1 VRIRLAVLVGRAV
14 RVIAR
19 LRGGGSAIPGNIAL
33 RIAPRFLEHA
43 LGSMPLGVVFV
54 TGSNGK
60 STTTHML
67 VAVLRAHGVRIF
79 TNPSG
84 ANLPQGI
91 ASALLAR
98 VPLDGR
104 VRDDLAVLEVDEAY
118 GVGLSR
124 RVTPTD
130 VLLLNL
136 QIDQL
141 NRFHEPDRVYGML
154 ATIAE
159 SAHRRVIV
167 NAADP
172 NTAALG
178 RVSTGSREVVAFDV
192 APEVLAASPRGVAAA
207 PRVSAKGGAGDARGA
222 EVELPEPVAVIEA
235 VEGLAATVRMGAERA
250 FLTLPARGL
259 HYAVDAAGALAT
271 AQSLLGERF
280 SLTTAAEAFSGL
292 ATVYGRGELLDA
304 RGQQLEVLMMK
315 NPPSL
320 QLNLDSLG
328 RVPDRVLLGVDEGTP
343 DPSWIYDIDL
353 STLDHVDVL
362 TGTKAWQW
370 ATRLAYAGIP
380 VAEVIEEFRPAVEAF
395 LALPEAPDG
404 PKVAILNYELMMEL
418 RLMMGH
424 LDLEGGA

>member
-1 VRIRLAVLVGRAV
+1 MRIRLAVLVGRAV
-14 RVIAR
+14 RVLAR

-43 LGSMPLGVVFV
+43 LGSLPLGVVFV

-67 VAVLRAHGVRIF
+67 VAALRAHGMRVF

-91 ASALLAR
+91 ASALLAS

-104 VRDDLAVLEVDEAY
+104 VRDDIAVLEVDEAY

-124 RVTPTD
+124 RLTPND

-154 ATIAE
+154 ATMRD
-159 SAHRRVIV
+159 SATRRVIV
-167 NAADP
+167 NGADP
-172 NTAALG
+172 NTAELG
-178 RVSTGSREVVAFDV
+178 RLARPDQEVVVVGVSA
-192 APEVLAASPRGVAAA
+192 AALAASPRGVAAA
-207 PRVSAKGGAGDARGA
+207 PRATAAPGAA
-222 EVELPEPVAVIEA
+222 LPPAA
-235 VEGLAATVRMGAERA
+235 VEVLSVDGARAELAVGGERA
-250 FLTLPARGL
+250 SLALPARGL
-259 HYAVDAAGALAT
+259 HYAVDAAAAVAT
-271 AQSLLGERF
+271 ARSLLGDRF
-280 SLTTAAEAFSGL
+280 DTTAATRAISEL
-292 ATVYGRGELLDA
+292 APVYGRGEVIDA
-304 RGQQLEVLMMK
+304 RGQQVELVMMK

-320 QLNLDSLG
+320 QLNLDALG
-328 RVPDRVLLGVDEGTP
+328 RVPQRVMVAVDEGTP
-343 DPSWIYDIDL
+343 DPSWIYDTDL
-353 STLDHVDVL
+353 STLDHVDVV

-370 ATRLAYAGIP
+370 ATRLAYEGIP
-380 VAEVIEEFRPAVEAF
+380 VGAVIEDFDDAVDAF
-395 LALPEAPDG
+395 LALPAPDDG
-404 PKVAILNYELMMEL
+404 PKVAVINYELMMAL
-418 RLMMGH
+418 RLRMGY

>member
-1 VRIRLAVLVGRAV
+1 MRIRLAVLVGRAV

-43 LGSMPLGVVFV
+43 LGSLPLGVVFV

-67 VAVLRAHGVRIF
+67 VAALRAHGMRVF

-91 ASALLAR
+91 ASALLAT

-104 VRDDLAVLEVDEAY
+104 VRDDIAVLEVDEAY

-124 RVTPTD
+124 RLTPSD

-154 ATIAE
+154 ATIRDA
-159 SAHRRVIV
+159 ATRRVIV
-167 NAADP
+167 NGADA
-172 NTAALG
+172 NTAELG
-178 RVSTGSREVVAFDV
+178 RRARPDQEVVVVGVSPA
-192 APEVLAASPRGVAAA
+192 ALAASPRGVAAA
-207 PRVSAKGGAGDARGA
+207 PRATAAQGAA
-222 EVELPEPVAVIEA
+222 LPAAA
-235 VEGLAATVRMGAERA
+235 VEVLSVDGARAELAVDGERA
-250 FLTLPARGL
+250 SLALPARGL
-259 HYAVDAAGALAT
+259 HYAVDAAAAIAT
-271 AQSLLGERF
+271 ARSLLGDRF
-280 SLTTAAEAFSGL
+280 DTATATGAISDL
-292 ATVYGRGELLDA
+292 APVYGRGEVIDA
-304 RGQQLEVLMMK
+304 RGQQVELVMMK

-320 QLNLDSLG
+320 QLNLDALG
-328 RVPDRVLLGVDEGTP
+328 RVPQRVMVAVDEGTP
-343 DPSWIYDIDL
+343 DPSWIYDTDL
-353 STLDHVDVL
+353 STLDHVDVV

-370 ATRLAYAGIP
+370 ATRLAYEGIP
-380 VAEVIEEFRPAVEAF
+380 VGAVIEDFDEAVDAF
-395 LALPEAPDG
+395 LALPAPEDG
-404 PKVAILNYELMMEL
+404 PKVAVINYELMMAL
-418 RLMMGH
+418 RLRMGY

>member
-1 VRIRLAVLVGRAV
+1 MRIRLAVLVGRAV

-33 RIAPRFLEHA
+33 RIAPRLLEHA
-43 LGSMPLGVVFV
+43 LGSLPLGVVFV

-67 VAVLRAHGVRIF
+67 VAALRAHGMRVF

-91 ASALLAR
+91 ASALLAT

-104 VRDDLAVLEVDEAY
+104 VRDDIAVLEVDEAY

-124 RVTPTD
+124 RLTPSD

-154 ATIAE
+154 ATMRDA
-159 SAHRRVIV
+159 ATRRVIV
-167 NAADP
+167 NGADA
-172 NTAALG
+172 NTAELG
-178 RVSTGSREVVAFDV
+178 RGARPDQEVVVVGVSPA
-192 APEVLAASPRGVAAA
+192 ALAASPRGVAAA
-207 PRVSAKGGAGDARGA
+207 PRATAAQGAA
-222 EVELPEPVAVIEA
+222 LPAAA
-235 VEGLAATVRMGAERA
+235 VEVLSVDGARAELAVDGERA
-250 FLTLPARGL
+250 SLALPARGL
-259 HYAVDAAGALAT
+259 HYAVDAAAAIAT
-271 AQSLLGERF
+271 ARSLLGDRF
-280 SLTTAAEAFSGL
+280 DTAAATGAISDL
-292 ATVYGRGELLDA
+292 APVYGRGEVIDA
-304 RGQQLEVLMMK
+304 RGQQVELVMMK

-320 QLNLDSLG
+320 QLNLDALG
-328 RVPDRVLLGVDEGTP
+328 RVPQRVMVAVDEGTP
-343 DPSWIYDIDL
+343 DPSWIYDTDL
-353 STLDHVDVL
+353 STLDHVDVV

-370 ATRLAYAGIP
+370 ATRLAYEGIP
-380 VAEVIEEFRPAVEAF
+380 VGAVIDDFDEAVDAF
-395 LALPEAPDG
+395 LALPAPEDG
-404 PKVAILNYELMMEL
+404 PKVAVINYELMMAL
-418 RLMMGH
+418 RLRMGY

>member
-1 VRIRLAVLVGRAV
+1 MRIRLAVLVGRAV

-43 LGSMPLGVVFV
+43 LGSLPLGVVFV

-67 VAVLRAHGVRIF
+67 VAALRAHGMRVF

-91 ASALLAR
+91 ASALLAT

-104 VRDDLAVLEVDEAY
+104 VRDDIAVLEVDEAY

-124 RVTPTD
+124 RLTPSD

-154 ATIAE
+154 ATMRDA
-159 SAHRRVIV
+159 ATRRVIV
-167 NAADP
+167 NGADP
-172 NTAALG
+172 NTAELG
-178 RVSTGSREVVAFDV
+178 RGARPDQEVVVVGVSA
-192 APEVLAASPRGVAAA
+192 AALAASPRGVAAA
-207 PRVSAKGGAGDARGA
+207 PRATAAPGAALPAAVVEVLSVDGARA
-222 EVELPEPVAVIEA
+222 ELAVD
-235 VEGLAATVRMGAERA
+235 GERA
-250 FLTLPARGL
+250 SLALPARGL
-259 HYAVDAAGALAT
+259 HYAVDAAAAIAT
-271 AQSLLGERF
+271 ARSLLGDRF
-280 SLTTAAEAFSGL
+280 DTATATGAISDL
-292 ATVYGRGELLDA
+292 APVYGRGEVIDA
-304 RGQQLEVLMMK
+304 RGQQVELVMMK

-320 QLNLDSLG
+320 QLNLDALG
-328 RVPDRVLLGVDEGTP
+328 RVPQRVMVAVDEGTP
-343 DPSWIYDIDL
+343 DPSWIYDTDL
-353 STLDHVDVL
+353 STLDHVDVV

-370 ATRLAYAGIP
+370 ATRLAYEGIP
-380 VAEVIEEFRPAVEAF
+380 VGAVIEDFDEAVDAF
-395 LALPEAPDG
+395 LALPAPEDG
-404 PKVAILNYELMMEL
+404 PKVAVINYELMMAL
-418 RLMMGH
+418 RLRMGY

>member
-1 VRIRLAVLVGRAV
+1 MRIRLAVLVGRAV

-43 LGSMPLGVVFV
+43 LGSLPLGVVFV

-67 VAVLRAHGVRIF
+67 VAALRAHGMRVF

-91 ASALLAR
+91 GSALLAT

-104 VRDDLAVLEVDEAY
+104 VRDDIAVLEVDEAY

-124 RVTPTD
+124 RLTPSD

-154 ATIAE
+154 ATMRDA
-159 SAHRRVIV
+159 ATRRVIV
-167 NAADP
+167 NGADA
-172 NTAALG
+172 NTAELG
-178 RVSTGSREVVAFDV
+178 RGARPDQEVVVVGVSPA
-192 APEVLAASPRGVAAA
+192 ALAASPRGVAAA
-207 PRVSAKGGAGDARGA
+207 PRATAAQGAALPAAAVDVLSVDGARA
-222 EVELPEPVAVIEA
+222 ELAVD
-235 VEGLAATVRMGAERA
+235 GERA
-250 FLTLPARGL
+250 SLALPARGL
-259 HYAVDAAGALAT
+259 HYAVDAAAAIAT
-271 AQSLLGERF
+271 ARSLLGDRF
-280 SLTTAAEAFSGL
+280 DTAAATGAISDL
-292 ATVYGRGELLDA
+292 APVYGRGEVIDA
-304 RGQQLEVLMMK
+304 RGQQVELVMMK

-320 QLNLDSLG
+320 QLNLDALG
-328 RVPDRVLLGVDEGTP
+328 RVPQRVMVAVDEGTP
-343 DPSWIYDIDL
+343 DPSWIYDTDL
-353 STLDHVDVL
+353 STLDHVDVV

-370 ATRLAYAGIP
+370 ATRLAYEGIP
-380 VAEVIEEFRPAVEAF
+380 VGAVIDDFDEAVDAF
-395 LALPEAPDG
+395 LALPAPEDG
-404 PKVAILNYELMMEL
+404 PKVAVINYELMMAL
-418 RLMMGH
+418 RLRMGY

>member
-1 VRIRLAVLVGRAV
+1 MRIRLAVLVGRAV

-43 LGSMPLGVVFV
+43 LGSLPLGVVFV

-67 VAVLRAHGVRIF
+67 VAALRAHGMRVF

-91 ASALLAR
+91 ASALLAT

-104 VRDDLAVLEVDEAY
+104 VRDDIAVLEVDEAY

-124 RVTPTD
+124 RLTPSD

-154 ATIAE
+154 ATMRDA
-159 SAHRRVIV
+159 ATRRVIV
-167 NAADP
+167 NGADP
-172 NTAALG
+172 NTAELG
-178 RVSTGSREVVAFDV
+178 RGARPDQEVVVVGVSEA
-192 APEVLAASPRGVAAA
+192 ALAASPRGVAAA
-207 PRVSAKGGAGDARGA
+207 PRATAAPGAALPAAVVEVLSVDGARA
-222 EVELPEPVAVIEA
+222 ELAVD
-235 VEGLAATVRMGAERA
+235 GERA
-250 FLTLPARGL
+250 SLALPARGL
-259 HYAVDAAGALAT
+259 HYAVDAAAAIAT
-271 AQSLLGERF
+271 ARSLLGDRF
-280 SLTTAAEAFSGL
+280 DTATATGAISDL
-292 ATVYGRGELLDA
+292 APVYGRGEVIDA
-304 RGQQLEVLMMK
+304 RGQQVELVMMK

-320 QLNLDSLG
+320 QLNLDALG
-328 RVPDRVLLGVDEGTP
+328 RVPQRVMVAVDEGTP
-343 DPSWIYDIDL
+343 DPSWIYDTDL
-353 STLDHVDVL
+353 STLDHVDVV

-370 ATRLAYAGIP
+370 ATRLAYEGIP
-380 VAEVIEEFRPAVEAF
+380 VGAVIEDFDEAVDAF
-395 LALPEAPDG
+395 LALPAPEDG
-404 PKVAILNYELMMEL
+404 PKVAVINYELMMAL
-418 RLMMGH
+418 RLRMGY

>member
-1 VRIRLAVLVGRAV
+1 MRIRLAVLVGRAV

-43 LGSMPLGVVFV
+43 LGSLPLGVVFV

-67 VAVLRAHGVRIF
+67 VAALRAHGMRVF

-91 ASALLAR
+91 ASALLAT

-104 VRDDLAVLEVDEAY
+104 VRDDIAVLEVDEAY

-124 RVTPTD
+124 RLTPSD

-154 ATIAE
+154 ATMRDA
-159 SAHRRVIV
+159 ATRRVIV
-167 NAADP
+167 NGADP
-172 NTAALG
+172 NTAELG
-178 RVSTGSREVVAFDV
+178 RGARPDQEVVVVGVSV
-192 APEVLAASPRGVAAA
+192 AALAASPRGVAAA
-207 PRVSAKGGAGDARGA
+207 PRATAAPGAALPAAVVEVLSVDGARA
-222 EVELPEPVAVIEA
+222 ELMVD
-235 VEGLAATVRMGAERA
+235 GERA
-250 FLTLPARGL
+250 SLALPARGL
-259 HYAVDAAGALAT
+259 HYAVDAAAAIAT
-271 AQSLLGERF
+271 ARSLLGDRF
-280 SLTTAAEAFSGL
+280 DTATATGAISDL
-292 ATVYGRGELLDA
+292 APVYGRGEVIDA
-304 RGQQLEVLMMK
+304 RGQQVELVMMK

-320 QLNLDSLG
+320 QLNLDALG
-328 RVPDRVLLGVDEGTP
+328 RVPQRVMVAVDEGTP
-343 DPSWIYDIDL
+343 DPSWIYDTDL
-353 STLDHVDVL
+353 STLDHVDVV

-370 ATRLAYAGIP
+370 ATRLAYEGIP
-380 VAEVIEEFRPAVEAF
+380 VGAVIEDFDEAVDAF
-395 LALPEAPDG
+395 LALPAPEDG
-404 PKVAILNYELMMEL
+404 PKVAVINYELMMAL
-418 RLMMGH
+418 RLRMGY

>member
-1 VRIRLAVLVGRAV
+1 MRIRLAVLVGRAV
-14 RVIAR
+14 RVLAR

-43 LGSMPLGVVFV
+43 LGSLPLGVVFV

-67 VAVLRAHGVRIF
+67 VAALRAHGMRVF

-91 ASALLAR
+91 ASALLAS

-104 VRDDLAVLEVDEAY
+104 VRDDIAVLEVDEAY

-124 RVTPTD
+124 RLTPND

-154 ATIAE
+154 ATMRDA
-159 SAHRRVIV
+159 ATRRVIV
-167 NAADP
+167 NGADP
-172 NTAALG
+172 NTAELG
-178 RVSTGSREVVAFDV
+178 RLARPDQEVVVVGVSA
-192 APEVLAASPRGVAAA
+192 AALAASPRGVAAA
-207 PRVSAKGGAGDARGA
+207 PRATAAPGAA
-222 EVELPEPVAVIEA
+222 LPAAA
-235 VEGLAATVRMGAERA
+235 VEVLSVDGARAELAVGGERA
-250 FLTLPARGL
+250 SLALPARGL
-259 HYAVDAAGALAT
+259 HYAVDAAAAIAT
-271 AQSLLGERF
+271 ARSLLGDRF
-280 SLTTAAEAFSGL
+280 DTTAATRAISEL
-292 ATVYGRGELLDA
+292 APVYGRGEVIDA
-304 RGQQLEVLMMK
+304 RGQQVELVMMK

-320 QLNLDSLG
+320 QLNLDALG
-328 RVPDRVLLGVDEGTP
+328 RVPQRVMVAVDEGTP
-343 DPSWIYDIDL
+343 DPSWIYDTDL
-353 STLDHVDVL
+353 STLDHVDVV

-370 ATRLAYAGIP
+370 ATRLAYEGIP
-380 VAEVIEEFRPAVEAF
+380 VGAVIEDFDDAVDAF
-395 LALPEAPDG
+395 LALPAPDDG
-404 PKVAILNYELMMEL
+404 PKVAVINYELMMAL
-418 RLMMGH
+418 RLRMGY

>member
-1 VRIRLAVLVGRAV
+1 MRIRLAVLVGRAV

-33 RIAPRFLEHA
+33 RFAPRFLEHA
-43 LGSMPLGVVFV
+43 LGSLPLGVVFV

-67 VAVLRAHGVRIF
+67 VAALRAHGMRVF

-91 ASALLAR
+91 ASALLAT

-104 VRDDLAVLEVDEAY
+104 VRDDIAVLEVDEAY

-124 RVTPTD
+124 RLTPSD

-154 ATIAE
+154 ATMRDA
-159 SAHRRVIV
+159 ATRRVIV
-167 NAADP
+167 NGADP
-172 NTAALG
+172 NTAELG
-178 RVSTGSREVVAFDV
+178 RGARPDQEVVVVGVSA
-192 APEVLAASPRGVAAA
+192 AALAASPRGVAAA
-207 PRVSAKGGAGDARGA
+207 PRATAAPGAALPAAVVEVLSVDGARA
-222 EVELPEPVAVIEA
+222 ELAVD
-235 VEGLAATVRMGAERA
+235 GERA
-250 FLTLPARGL
+250 SLALPARGL
-259 HYAVDAAGALAT
+259 HYAVDAAAAIAT
-271 AQSLLGERF
+271 ARSLLGDRF
-280 SLTTAAEAFSGL
+280 DTAAATGAISDL
-292 ATVYGRGELLDA
+292 APVYGRGEVIDA
-304 RGQQLEVLMMK
+304 RGQQVELVMMK

-320 QLNLDSLG
+320 QLNLDALG
-328 RVPDRVLLGVDEGTP
+328 RVPQRVMVAVDEGTP
-343 DPSWIYDIDL
+343 DPSWIYDTDL
-353 STLDHVDVL
+353 STLDHVDVV

-370 ATRLAYAGIP
+370 ATRLAYEGIP
-380 VAEVIEEFRPAVEAF
+380 VGAVIEDFDEAVDAF
-395 LALPEAPDG
+395 LALPAPEDG
-404 PKVAILNYELMMEL
+404 PKVAVINYELMMAL
-418 RLMMGH
+418 RLRMGY

>member
-1 VRIRLAVLVGRAV
+1 MRIRLAVLVGRAV

-43 LGSMPLGVVFV
+43 LGSLPLGVVFV

-67 VAVLRAHGVRIF
+67 VAALRAHGMRVF

-91 ASALLAR
+91 ASALLAT

-104 VRDDLAVLEVDEAY
+104 VRDDIAVLEVDEAY

-124 RVTPTD
+124 RLTPSD

-154 ATIAE
+154 ATMRDA
-159 SAHRRVIV
+159 ATRRVIV
-167 NAADP
+167 NGADP
-172 NTAALG
+172 NTAELG
-178 RVSTGSREVVAFDV
+178 RGARPDQEVVVVGVSA
-192 APEVLAASPRGVAAA
+192 AALAASPRGVAAA
-207 PRVSAKGGAGDARGA
+207 PRATAAPGAALPAAVVEVLSVDGARA
-222 EVELPEPVAVIEA
+222 ELAVD
-235 VEGLAATVRMGAERA
+235 GERA
-250 FLTLPARGL
+250 SLALPARGL
-259 HYAVDAAGALAT
+259 HYAVDAAAAIAT
-271 AQSLLGERF
+271 ARSLLGDRF
-280 SLTTAAEAFSGL
+280 DTAAATGAISDL
-292 ATVYGRGELLDA
+292 APVYGRGEVIDA
-304 RGQQLEVLMMK
+304 RGQQVELVMMK

-320 QLNLDSLG
+320 QLNLDALG
-328 RVPDRVLLGVDEGTP
+328 RVPQRVMVAVDEGTP
-343 DPSWIYDIDL
+343 DPSWIYDTDL
-353 STLDHVDVL
+353 STLDHVDVV

-370 ATRLAYAGIP
+370 ATRLAYEGIP
-380 VAEVIEEFRPAVEAF
+380 VGAVIEDFDEAVDAF
-395 LALPEAPDG
+395 LALPAPEDG
-404 PKVAILNYELMMEL
+404 PKVAVINYELMMAL
-418 RLMMGH
+418 RLRMGY

>member
-1 VRIRLAVLVGRAV
+1 MRIRLAVLVGRAV

-43 LGSMPLGVVFV
+43 LGSLPLGVVFV

-67 VAVLRAHGVRIF
+67 VAALRAHGMRVF

-91 ASALLAR
+91 ASALLAT

-104 VRDDLAVLEVDEAY
+104 VRDDIAVLEVDEAY

-124 RVTPTD
+124 RLTPSD

-154 ATIAE
+154 ATMRDA
-159 SAHRRVIV
+159 ATRRVIV
-167 NAADP
+167 NGADP
-172 NTAALG
+172 NTAELG
-178 RVSTGSREVVAFDV
+178 RGARPDQEVVVVGVSA
-192 APEVLAASPRGVAAA
+192 AALAASPRGVAAA
-207 PRVSAKGGAGDARGA
+207 PRATAAPGAALPAAVVEVLSVDGARA
-222 EVELPEPVAVIEA
+222 ALAVD
-235 VEGLAATVRMGAERA
+235 GERA
-250 FLTLPARGL
+250 SLALPARGL
-259 HYAVDAAGALAT
+259 HYAVDAAAAIAT
-271 AQSLLGERF
+271 ARSLLGDRF
-280 SLTTAAEAFSGL
+280 DTATATGAISDL
-292 ATVYGRGELLDA
+292 APVYGRGEVIDA
-304 RGQQLEVLMMK
+304 RGQQVELVMMK

-320 QLNLDSLG
+320 QLNLDALG
-328 RVPDRVLLGVDEGTP
+328 RVPQRVMVAVDEGTP
-343 DPSWIYDIDL
+343 DPSWIYDTDL
-353 STLDHVDVL
+353 STLDHVDVV

-370 ATRLAYAGIP
+370 ATRLAYEGIP
-380 VAEVIEEFRPAVEAF
+380 VGAVIEDFDEAVDAF
-395 LALPEAPDG
+395 LALPAPEDG
-404 PKVAILNYELMMEL
+404 PKVAVINYELMMAL
-418 RLMMGH
+418 RLRMGY

>member
-1 VRIRLAVLVGRAV
+1 MRIRLAVLVGRAV

-43 LGSMPLGVVFV
+43 LGSLPLGVVFV

-67 VAVLRAHGVRIF
+67 VAALRAHGMRVF

-91 ASALLAR
+91 ASALLAT

-104 VRDDLAVLEVDEAY
+104 VRDDIAVLEVDEAY

-124 RVTPTD
+124 RLTPSD

-154 ATIAE
+154 ATMRDA
-159 SAHRRVIV
+159 ATRRVIV
-167 NAADP
+167 NGADP
-172 NTAALG
+172 NTAELG
-178 RVSTGSREVVAFDV
+178 RGARPDQEVVVVGVSA
-192 APEVLAASPRGVAAA
+192 AALAASPRGVAAA
-207 PRVSAKGGAGDARGA
+207 PRATAAPGAALPAAVVEVLSVDGARAELAVDGDRAS
-222 EVELPEPVAVIEA
+222 
-235 VEGLAATVRMGAERA
+235 LA
-250 FLTLPARGL
+250 LPARGL
-259 HYAVDAAGALAT
+259 HYAVDAAAAIAT
-271 AQSLLGERF
+271 ARSLLGDRF
-280 SLTTAAEAFSGL
+280 DTATATGAISDL
-292 ATVYGRGELLDA
+292 APVYGRGEVIDA
-304 RGQQLEVLMMK
+304 RGQQVELVMMK

-320 QLNLDSLG
+320 QLNLDALG
-328 RVPDRVLLGVDEGTP
+328 RVPQRVMVAVDEGTP
-343 DPSWIYDIDL
+343 DPSWIYDTDL
-353 STLDHVDVL
+353 STLDHVDVV

-370 ATRLAYAGIP
+370 ATRLAYEGIP
-380 VAEVIEEFRPAVEAF
+380 VGAVIEDFDEAVDAF
-395 LALPEAPDG
+395 LALPAPEDG
-404 PKVAILNYELMMEL
+404 PKVAVINYELMMAL
-418 RLMMGH
+418 RLRMGY